1 MPTLQSFF
9 FFLAAAMAFPVFA
22 VVGIPVIFVLGFAGA
37 LLPSLV
43 SFFFPSY
50 GITRRIYFSF
60 FNGLAAGLI
69 LAVGTDRAPLRLIL
83 ACVPNLP
90 YELRARCG
98 QALYIQFPT
107 RSSRSTR

>member
-1 MPTLQSFF
+1 
-9 FFLAAAMAFPVFA
+9 MAFPVFA

-69 LAVGTDRAPLRLIL
+69 LAVGTCRPRSL
-83 ACVPNLP
+83 
-90 YELRARCG
+90 EARP
-98 QALYIQFPT
+98 ALCA
-107 RSSRSTR
+107 